1 MMRALAAVLGAFIVI
16 VTWWSMLRTLVV
28 SRGSSRVV
36 GAKNRALMG
45 LLRWIATRR
54 RSYVDR
60 DRVLVWGSPLATVTS
75 LVMWLTLFFLG
86 YGLLLYSA
94 ADVSLLHALREAG
107 SSLSTLGISSSDHSL
122 RTLLDFIAATTGPIT
137 IGLLIGYM
145 PTMYSAYQ
153 QREALVTL
161 LVGRSSEPAWAPE
174 ILARYAMVDLLD
186 QLDELWSEWEVW
198 AAAVAESHTNFPVL
212 LHMRSSRPLR
222 NWLISLLSVMDAAAM
237 HMSLRPSES
246 EDRMR
251 LMLRQ
256 GILTLQDL
264 ADMEGIAYDNDP
276 SPDTP
281 TQISETEF
289 VEACARLA
297 EAKYPIERSVR
308 EAYPHFRGWRANY
321 ESIAYELAARID
333 AVPAPWSG
341 PRRPPLDT
349 MYPRH
354 LVDRK
359 PSEAG
364 E

>member
-1 MMRALAAVLGAFIVI
+1 MRALAGLGGVI
-16 VTWWSMLRTLVV
+16 ITTATWWSMLRTLVV
-28 SRGSSRVV
+28 SRGSSRIVR
-36 GAKNRALMG
+36 AKDHALMG
-45 LLRWIATRR
+45 SVRWLATRR
-54 RSYVDR
+54 GSYVAR
-60 DRVLVWGSPLATVTS
+60 DRVLVWGAPLATVTS
-75 LVMWLTLFFLG
+75 LVMWLSMFFLG
-86 YGLLLYSA
+86 YGLLLYA
-94 ADVSLLHALREAG
+94 VSDLALMHAFREAG
-107 SSLSTLGISSSDHSL
+107 SSLSTLGISSSSRPL
-122 RTLLDFIAATTGPIT
+122 LTLLDFVEATTGPIT

-145 PTMYSAYQ
+145 PTMYAAYQ

-186 QLDELWSEWEVW
+186 QLDELWSAWEIW

-212 LHMRSSRPLR
+212 LHMRSSRPSR
-222 NWLISLLSVMDAAAM
+222 NWLVALLSVMDAAAM
-237 HMSLRPSES
+237 HMSLRPSQS

-264 ADMEGIAYDNDP
+264 ADMEGIAYNADP

-281 TQISETEF
+281 TQISEAEF
-289 VEACARLA
+289 TEACVRIGDAGYA
-297 EAKYPIERSVR
+297 CERDPR

-321 ESIAYELAARID
+321 EAIVYELLARID

-341 PRRPPLDT
+341 PRRPPLPV

-354 LVDRK
+354 LIDRK
-359 PSEAG
+359 PG
-364 E
+364 QGKG